1 MTKETPAR
9 QPAKKAYAEPKL
21 IRHGDVK
28 TLTRSGASGVP
39 EPTNS
44 GQGSP
49 QKKG

>member
-1 MTKETPAR
+1 MTEKTQAQ
-9 QPAKKAYAEPKL
+9 QPAKKPYAEPKL
-21 IRHGDVK
+21 VRHGDVK